1 MTISAPGSVIDVI
14 SELLTE
20 LIEVPAEGMGPHTP
34 MRDLLLDSL
43 MVVELAMAVQDH
55 FGVKVDGEEFRDLN
69 LGEFAEAVAA
79 RRTVV

>member
-20 LIEVPAEGMGPHTP
+20 ILEVPAEGLGPHTP
-34 MRDLLLDSL
+34 MNDLLLDSL

-55 FGVKVDGEEFRDLN
+55 FEVKVDENQFRDLT